1 MARPNMPRRLRALV
15 AGLAVALF
23 LVVSAVALAAVA
35 DGSQDLGGGYMPAR
49 LIVDLFAGAGGW
61 DEGLRTLGHRALGVE
76 LDPIACESAEAAG
89 HGRLRA
95 DLALL
100 DPARF
105 APVRGLIA
113 SPPCQAYSSAGTG
126 AGRFDKAQVIA
137 CARELAAGRDTR
149 GRRSRRCRAPGSLL
163 TVEPLRWA
171 LALRPRWLA
180 FEQVPAVLELWSLF
194 AELLEPHGYRSAAGL
209 LSAERYGVP
218 QVRRRA
224 FLIASLDGEVSLP
237 EPSHRSHNPR
247 RRHVTEQEARLP
259 EPVGTARALG
269 LPGTGALITNRHG
282 YGERP
287 WQGRRPLSAPSY
299 TVLSSSYEW
308 RIESRAGSGPRAPRR
323 RGSRAPAECRRH
335 EEARRPASNAETRRR
350 PTRSE
355 RVRLAPAQAAV
366 LQGFRHDHP
375 FRGSRAAR
383 FLQIAN
389 AVPPPLGA
397 AVLRE
402 AMRPSERGRGPSP
415 AGAGRG
421 RRA

>member
-1 MARPNMPRRLRALV
+1 MADPLRPRACQP
-15 AGLAVALF
+15 G
-23 LVVSAVALAAVA
+23 
-35 DGSQDLGGGYMPAR
+35 P
-49 LIVDLFAGAGGW
+49 IIDLFAGAGGW
-61 DEGLRTLGHRALGVE
+61 DEGLRRLGHEATGIE
-76 LDPIACESAEAAG
+76 LDPTACESAEAAG
-89 HGRLRA
+89 HERLRA
-95 DLALL
+95 DLAAL
-100 DPARF
+100 DPTELG
-105 APVRGLIA
+105 PVWGLIA
-113 SPPCQAYSSAGTG
+113 SPPCQAWSSAGKRD
-126 AGRFDKAQVIA
+126 GRVDRRQVIA

-149 GRRSRRCRAPGSLL
+149 DRRSSHCRAPGSLL

-180 FEQVPAVLELWSLF
+180 FEQVPAVLELWRLF
-194 AELLEPHGYRSAAGL
+194 AELLEPHGYHGATGL

-218 QVRRRA
+218 QVRKRA
-224 FLIASLDGEVSLP
+224 FLVASLDGEVSLP
-237 EPSHRSHNPR
+237 EPTHRSYHPR
-247 RRHVTEQEARLP
+247 RRQVPEEEAGLP

-269 LPGTGALITNRHG
+269 LPETGALVTNRHG

-308 RIESRAGSGPRAPRR
+308 RIERRQGSGPGAPRR
-323 RGSRAPAECRRH
+323 RASSAPAECRRH
-335 EEARRPASNAETRRR
+335 EESRRVASNAEAGRR
-350 PTRSE
+350 PALPR
-355 RVRLAPAQAAV
+355 RARLEPAQAAV

-397 AVLRE
+397 AVLAE
-402 AMRPSERGRGPSP
+402 AMRPSSRGRGRP
-415 AGAGRG
+415 AAPAGRG

>member
-1 MARPNMPRRLRALV
+1 
-15 AGLAVALF
+15 
-23 LVVSAVALAAVA
+23 
-35 DGSQDLGGGYMPAR
+35 
-49 LIVDLFAGAGGW
+49 
-61 DEGLRTLGHRALGVE
+61 
-76 LDPIACESAEAAG
+76 
-89 HGRLRA
+89 
-95 DLALL
+95 
-100 DPARF
+100 
-105 APVRGLIA
+105 
-113 SPPCQAYSSAGTG
+113 
-126 AGRFDKAQVIA
+126 VIA
-137 CARELAAGRDTR
+137 CARDLASGRDTR
-149 GRRSRRCRAPGSLL
+149 ESRARRCRAPGSLL

-194 AELLEPHGYRSAAGL
+194 ADLLEPRGYRSATGL

-218 QVRRRA
+218 QVRKRA

-237 EPSHRSHNPR
+237 EPSHRSYHPR
-247 RRHVTEQEARLP
+247 RRQVPEEEAGLP
-259 EPVGTARALG
+259 EPVGTAQALG
-269 LPGTGALITNRHG
+269 LSLDGALVTNRHG

-308 RIESRAGSGPRAPRR
+308 RIESRPGSGPGASQR
-323 RGSRAPAECRRH
+323 RGSRAPAACKRH
-335 EEARRPASNAETRRR
+335 EEARRPSSNAEARRR
-350 PTRSE
+350 PARPR
-355 RVRLAPAQAAV
+355 RVRLAPGQAAV

-397 AVLRE
+397 AVLAE
-402 AMRPSERGRGPSP
+402 AMRPSERGRRSLA
-415 AGAGRG
+415 AGVGSG